1 MNHERNSHSYLLL
14 IPALAVAISIS
25 LVDALPAAS
34 RTAKINVEEEGSTEK
49 ELDQKRYWVASS
61 NPIPFHFPLHGF
73 LTSLHVLGYNSY

>member
-49 ELDQKRYWVASS
+49 ELDQKHIGWPL
-61 NPIPFHFPLHGF
+61 PILSHFIF
-73 LTSLHVLGYNSY
+73 RCMDF